1 MQCYVPCVA
10 HKKSQKNKIK
20 SAFAVI
26 LVIFVFMFLFVFLVA
41 MKKKIVCF
49 EKQDFYLVSAC
60 QSKKEALCLEKKD
73 LVKDLGGAGVVCFV
87 KERYRLVVNAYL
99 SKDDANEVA
108 GKIKESFTETEV
120 IKLSAK
126 EISRKNAERFR
137 KETSV
142 YRFFKKKQA
151 FFKEFLELEMKYLK
165 GDISNGQMISQLIS
179 KKLEFETLLKEI
191 ESFNK
196 KEGFLILRDGLNA
209 FVLEFEKLFDSFFE
223 SRKKQS
229 LICEFYVNLVKMN
242 VQMCEKL

>member
-10 HKKSQKNKIK
+10 RKKSQKNKIK
-20 SAFAVI
+20 SVFVVI
-26 LVIFVFMFLFVFLVA
+26 LTIFVFMFLFVFLVA

-49 EKQDFYLVSAC
+49 EKQDFYLVSAY
-60 QSKKEALCLEKKD
+60 QSKKESLCLEKKD
-73 LVKDLGGAGVVCFV
+73 LVKDLGGAGVICFV
-87 KERYRLVVNAYL
+87 KERYHLIVNAYL
-99 SKDDANEVA
+99 SKDDADEVA
-108 GKIKESFTETEV
+108 EKTKETFEETEV

-126 EISRKNAERFR
+126 EISKKNAERFR
-137 KETSV
+137 KETTA
-142 YRFFKKKQA
+142 YQFFKKKQA
-151 FFKEFLELEMKYLK
+151 FFKDFLELEMKYLK

-179 KKLEFETLLKEI
+179 KKLEFETLLKDI

-229 LICEFYVNLVKMN
+229 LICEFYVNLVKVN